1 MIPPVRS
8 STASFPLDHATHPR
22 RAQRHSVVDYVR
34 FGTCDDDGYA
44 GRAVRERSWAQ
55 QEYHALESAGCCKER
70 LGGWFGVMSEVRL
83 PSGARSGLRQ
93 RE

>member
-34 FGTCDDDGYA
+34 FGTCDDDGTPA
-44 GRAVRERSWAQ
+44 VLCVNVPGLNRSTMPWRALDV
-55 QEYHALESAGCCKER
+55 
-70 LGGWFGVMSEVRL
+70 
-83 PSGARSGLRQ
+83 ARSGS
-93 RE
+93 EDGSV